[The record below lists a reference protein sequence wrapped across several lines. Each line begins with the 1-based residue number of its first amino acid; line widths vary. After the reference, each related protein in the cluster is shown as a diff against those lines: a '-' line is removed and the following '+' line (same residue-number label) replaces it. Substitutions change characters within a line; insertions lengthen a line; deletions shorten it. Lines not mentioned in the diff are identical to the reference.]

1 MALAWWRS
9 VLGIAAIAATAEL
22 TGANYAQTS
31 AGNAGAFEALLKE
44 GFALHQAARYAEA
57 IPVLERARRME
68 PQDYFANLLLG
79 IDLLRS
85 GKAADAVLRLRV
97 AARVKPGEEFPV
109 DYLGEA
115 EEALG
120 EHALAAEAYRQA
132 LVCGH
137 DSEQG
142 LEAWAGFA
150 LERFRLIGE
159 GLRSTQEGLT
169 VAKRLQTADV
179 SLHAGAGCAESIP
192 QLERRLVLKNAHLDG
207 EAVYRLSVCYAVEA
221 GKAAE
226 RLRNGSED
234 MAGVYRLRGD
244 VLLRLKGD
252 GAGAEAEYRKAIGLR
267 VGDPALLERLAE
279 AQLAAGEMDAAK
291 ESARGALA
299 VDPHRL
305 GAQRTLAALAMNNRE
320 YAEAIPVLR
329 QLVVEAPG
337 DRGVA
342 VELGRAL
349 AQTGETEEAL
359 KWLASALAAGFP
371 DEKGASHALLARLLR
386 KSGKEV
392 EATKAETEAKRLSD
406 AYQARDHSGEGAGEK
421 VPDAVH

>member
-1 MALAWWRS
+1 MRWTAARVAALTALILGLGSSAW
-9 VLGIAAIAATAEL
+9 TAF
-22 TGANYAQTS
+22 GDAQTP
-31 AGNAGAFEALLKE
+31 AADAACFDALLKQ

-57 IPVLERARRME
+57 IPVLDRARRRM

-85 GKAADAVLRLRV
+85 GKAVEAVPRLRM
-97 AARVKPGEEFPV
+97 AARVRPREEFPM

-132 LVCGH
+132 LIRGH
-137 DSEQG
+137 DSEQA

-150 LERFRLIGE
+150 LERFRNVGE
-159 GLRSTQEGLT
+159 GLRSSQEGLA
-169 VAKRLQTADV
+169 VAKRLQAADV
-179 SLHAGAGCAESIP
+179 SAKGGAGCTEAIP
-192 QLERRLVLKNAHLDG
+192 GLERRLALKSARLDA
-207 EAVYRLSVCYAVEA
+207 EAAYRLSVCYAVEA
-221 GKAAE
+221 GKAAD
-226 RLRNGSED
+226 RLQNASED
-234 MAGVYRLRGD
+234 MAAVYRLRGD

-252 GAGAEAEYRKAIGLR
+252 GARAEVEYRRALT
-267 VGDPALLERLAE
+267 VHTGDPALLERLAE
-279 AQLAAGEMDAAK
+279 AQLATGEIDAAK
-291 ESARGALA
+291 ESARAALA
-299 VDPHRL
+299 IDPHRL

-320 YAEAIPVLR
+320 YADAISLLR
-329 QLVVEAPG
+329 KLAVEAPG
-337 DRGVA
+337 DHGVG

-359 KWLASALAAGFP
+359 KLLAPALAAGYP

-386 KSGKEV
+386 KAGR
-392 EATKAETEAKRLSD
+392 EAEASQAEAEAKRLSD
-406 AYQARDHSGEGAGEK
+406 AYQARDHSGEVEK